1 MLHKL
6 RLRLRF
12 LRCKGPD
19 DRTVDFALGMAL
31 LSYGQVQKAETIV
44 DRMLKTATPAEVN
57 LLLGAAQ
64 LAAGDAKTA
73 VSTLHTASDANGDF
87 TWSLVALCKT

>member
-1 MLHKL
+1 M
-6 RLRLRF
+6 
-12 LRCKGPD
+12 
-19 DRTVDFALGMAL
+19 DFALGMAL

-73 VSTLHTASDANGDF
+73 VSTLHTASDANGDLPEF
-87 TWSLVALCKT
+87 GRAMQGLIAGGDGEAARPYSRRP